1 MEIGL
6 LAAVGGVVL
15 FWVASMQ
22 ARENA
27 LRVVHRACERD
38 GLQLLDETVAVVR
51 LRVGRDGRGQA
62 RWRRLYR
69 FEFAE
74 GAQRRTGYAEFVGLH
89 CTRLELERGSYT
101 LHEELPEENGS

>member
-6 LAAVGGVVL
+6 LAAIGGIVA
-15 FWVASMQ
+15 FWVASLQ

-27 LRVVHRACERD
+27 LRVVRQACERD
-38 GLQLLDETVAVVR
+38 GLQLLDETAAVVR
-51 LRVGRDGRGQA
+51 LRLGRDSRGQV

-74 GAQRRTGYAEFVGLH
+74 GPSRRLGHAEFVGLH
-89 CTRLELERGSYT
+89 CVHLELERADFT
-101 LHEELPEENGS
+101 LHEDLPEGDGP

>member
-1 MEIGL
+1 MEIVL
-6 LAAVGGVVL
+6 LAAVGGIVA

-27 LRVVHRACERD
+27 LRMVRHACERD

-51 LRVGRDGRGQA
+51 LRLGRDSRGQV
-62 RWRRLYR
+62 RWRRLYD

-74 GAQRRTGYAEFVGLH
+74 GPLRRVGHAEFVGLH
-89 CTRLELERGSYT
+89 CVHLALERTDFT
-101 LHEELPEENGS
+101 LHEDLSEGDGQ